1 MNNSSKTNVTGSAS
15 ANQRSNGCKKPFCK
29 VCFDAGK
36 PESMYTNHFVR
47 ASPDINAQVIC
58 PTLLGLSCRRCGKN
72 GHTVSRCKVT
82 IKQTNNDITVRIAVP
97 KIQKTNTRNLF
108 DALLEDENECI
119 EEKEMPTKRK
129 VSSQPTS
136 VWMDVVK
143 RETMTKALLSSIN
156 DPAPKKAVAVIN
168 AIVNTDDKMTPI
180 FRYKTG
186 LQGKSW
192 ADYES
197 SDDEEEY

>member
-1 MNNSSKTNVTGSAS
+1 MNNSSKT
-15 ANQRSNGCKKPFCK
+15 NQRSNGCKKPFCK

-58 PTLLGLSCRRCGKN
+58 PTLLGQSCRRCGKS

-82 IKQTNNDITVRIAVP
+82 IKQTNNDTTVRIAVP
-97 KIQKTNTRNLF
+97 KLF
-108 DALLEDENECI
+108 STKSKNKFDTLLEDENECI
-119 EEKEMPTKRK
+119 AEAVKPTVRK
-129 VSSQPTS
+129 VIQPTS
-136 VWMDVVK
+136 VWTDVAK
-143 RETMTKALLSSIN
+143 REMMTKALAN
-156 DPAPKKAVAVIN
+156 DSPAPKKVIAVASENPFVK
-168 AIVNTDDKMTPI
+168 ADDKMTPI
-180 FRYKTG
+180 YKFKSNLHG
-186 LQGKSW
+186 RSW